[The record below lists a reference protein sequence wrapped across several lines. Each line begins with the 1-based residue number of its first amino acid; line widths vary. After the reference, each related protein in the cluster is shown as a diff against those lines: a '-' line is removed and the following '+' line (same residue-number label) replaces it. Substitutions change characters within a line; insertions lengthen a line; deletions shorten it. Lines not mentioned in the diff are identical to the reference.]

1 MMPLLPAP
9 RIAGLLP
16 PPRYA
21 PVPRVNLTHWS
32 GPGIWI
38 TTIKGTFAVLDEARL
53 GESFAELV
61 QAQGKVELVEVRQL
75 ALFEEA
81 A

>member
-1 MMPLLPAP
+1 MIPLLPAP

-21 PVPRVNLTHWS
+21 AVERANITHWS

-38 TTIKGTFAVLDEARL
+38 TTSAGTFAVQDEQRL

-61 QAQGKVELVEVRQL
+61 RAQGPVNVIEKTNAEDWRLS
-75 ALFEEA
+75 A
-81 A
+81 